1 MPELPRDLER
11 RLLRE
16 FLVSWNVKSQLEPE
30 HVVACGEPAA
40 DEVTELW
47 RGRPF
52 PRPLLDV
59 AVREHEP
66 ARHLGQRIDGRVR
79 VLGRLQPVRPVDGR
93 RHARVDRLEGGEQVA
108 GIYVLRPEPLAGLQV
123 VPDEVLRQRPVGA
136 VAAHRGLPHVT
147 VRVDH
152 ARRHDATG
160 RVDLQRPLGHLQ
172 LRPDR
177 RDVLPGDQER
187 RPRSALDVSRP
198 WSGPCRS
205 GRQSGVLRPV
215 LRRSAVHQSTNDLQ
229 YAEKSAVSVV
239 SSLGRQP
246 DPVKGH

>member
-1 MPELPRDLER
+1 MPEFPRDLER

-16 FLVSWNVKSQLEPE
+16 LLVSGNVKSQLEPE
-30 HVVACGEPAA
+30 HVVASGEPAA
-40 DEVTELW
+40 DEVTELR

-52 PRPLLDV
+52 PRSLLDV

-66 ARHLGQRIDGRVR
+66 ARHLGQRVDGRVR

-108 GIYVLRPEPLAGLQV
+108 CIHVLRPEPLAGLQV

-152 ARRHDATG
+152 ARHHDATG

-177 RDVLPGDQER
+177 RDVLPGDQHVGAGQHSMRVVHGQDGAVPEDDRASGGQFFGGQLCISQRTTSSTR
-187 RPRSALDVSRP
+187 RRAL
-198 WSGPCRS
+198 
-205 GRQSGVLRPV
+205 
-215 LRRSAVHQSTNDLQ
+215 
-229 YAEKSAVSVV
+229 
-239 SSLGRQP
+239 
-246 DPVKGH
+246 